1 MTNQRT
7 LDMLHHSI
15 YGDPDFEQYDISEDE
30 LSHHGVLGMSWGKRH
45 GPPYPLG
52 GVDKR
57 VARAEAKRK
66 REKERRL
73 KKLQKAAKKA
83 RKLKKREEKE
93 AADIQKKKQKLVK
106 KGDMDAIKKN
116 AKLFT
121 NEELQYI
128 VERDEAKRSILG
140 KKERDEQARLEDFS
154 KKMGQVADVAL
165 KLGTVIGTVKQGAD
179 MVSSFKSAKLK
190 DLEIEDKRRASI
202 QKEFEMRFGKDDHSP
217 EAQRFIDRAL
227 AGEDYKAP
235 KETKGEKAQRKMEED
250 RMQRQADAYF
260 EDAKTRD
267 KAVKDAS
274 KQAKADV
281 KAQKKADKT
290 AAKIQKSLDG
300 IKYLE
305 DATGGWSANGKNSEW
320 NVSKKRQSFD
330 YPDWYASSFDPGKSS
345 EVNGKSFASSFLG
358 SGSGSASTFSRESV
372 SSGKSFLNSKYK
384 LAGRSSYSGGF
395 KKSFEQAP
403 SSDAVADR
411 SHAEAWGGNKSS
423 WGYPEQTKQHEN
435 AWIGERWNRPETTQ
449 KNKYAVSD
457 RSMYRSIEAYK
468 KDQNRRRAEESRK
481 AFEAAEKR
489 AAESAARAEEHRR
502 NAERIKAEVQRKEA
516 ERTARAEESRRNIE
530 RVREATQKV
539 EDDTYKRYIEEAE
552 ESARRS
558 GRPID
563 PEARPKAV
571 IAAISAA
578 QLEHDR
584 LMELYFPWLR

>member
-83 RKLKKREEKE
+83 RKLKKREEKQ

-260 EDAKTRD
+260 EDAKAYD

-274 KQAKADV
+274 KQAKADA
-281 KAQKKADKT
+281 KAQKKAEKN
-290 AAKIQKSLDG
+290 AEKIRKDLNS
-300 IKYLE
+300 IKYVE
-305 DATGGWSANGKNSEW
+305 DATDLWSTTDKNSEW

-345 EVNGKSFASSFLG
+345 ETNGKSFASSFVSSSKG
-358 SGSGSASTFSRESV
+358 EKSASSNTFDPTAMNLGKIYV
-372 SSGKSFLNSKYK
+372 SSSFN
-384 LAGRSSYSGGF
+384 
-395 KKSFEQAP
+395 AP
-403 SSDAVADR
+403 SLKYVSSLKKGSRTSVVGMSDKRPAGFPDDLMWTYAKNGKIQNSIIKGRNKGKRLSYASAFDQGVDLIRER
-411 SHAEAWGGNKSS
+411 S
-423 WGYPEQTKQHEN
+423 
-435 AWIGERWNRPETTQ
+435 
-449 KNKYAVSD
+449 
-457 RSMYRSIEAYK
+457 
-468 KDQNRRRAEESRK
+468 
-481 AFEAAEKR
+481 KR
-489 AAESAARAEEHRR
+489 
-502 NAERIKAEVQRKEA
+502 
-516 ERTARAEESRRNIE
+516 
-530 RVREATQKV
+530 
-539 EDDTYKRYIEEAE
+539 
-552 ESARRS
+552 
-558 GRPID
+558 
-563 PEARPKAV
+563 
-571 IAAISAA
+571 
-578 QLEHDR
+578 
-584 LMELYFPWLR
+584 

>member
-179 MVSSFKSAKLK
+179 MVSSFKAAKLK

-260 EDAKTRD
+260 EDAKAYD

-274 KQAKADV
+274 KQAKADA
-281 KAQKKADKT
+281 KAQKKAEKN
-290 AAKIQKSLDG
+290 AEKIRKDLNS
-300 IKYLE
+300 IKYVE
-305 DATGGWSANGKNSEW
+305 DATDLWSPTTETGGWSISKAKDSDTAKAGRTWMFNGQGF
-320 NVSKKRQSFD
+320 NVPALYSGG
-330 YPDWYASSFDPGKSS
+330 ASP
-345 EVNGKSFASSFLG
+345 
-358 SGSGSASTFSRESV
+358 STAQRESIA
-372 SSGKSFLNSKYK
+372 SGKSFLNSKYK
-384 LAGRSSYSGGF
+384 LAGRSSYSCGY
-395 KKSFEQAP
+395 AN
-403 SSDAVADR
+403 
-411 SHAEAWGGNKSS
+411 NK
-423 WGYPEQTKQHEN
+423 T
-435 AWIGERWNRPETTQ
+435 R
-449 KNKYAVSD
+449 
-457 RSMYRSIEAYK
+457 
-468 KDQNRRRAEESRK
+468 
-481 AFEAAEKR
+481 
-489 AAESAARAEEHRR
+489 
-502 NAERIKAEVQRKEA
+502 
-516 ERTARAEESRRNIE
+516 
-530 RVREATQKV
+530 
-539 EDDTYKRYIEEAE
+539 
-552 ESARRS
+552 
-558 GRPID
+558 
-563 PEARPKAV
+563 
-571 IAAISAA
+571 
-578 QLEHDR
+578 
-584 LMELYFPWLR
+584 

>member
-7 LDMLHHSI
+7 LDMLHTSI
-15 YGDPDFEQYDISEDE
+15 YGDPDFEQYDVSEDE

-66 REKERRL
+66 REKERKL

-190 DLEIEDKRRASI
+190 DLEIEDKRRGAI

-235 KETKGEKAQRKMEED
+235 KETKGEKAQRKMEDD
-250 RMQRQADAYF
+250 RMQRQANAYF
-260 EDAKTRD
+260 EGVKAHD

-274 KQAKADV
+274 KQSKKDAN
-281 KAQKKADKT
+281 AQKKADKT
-290 AAKIQKSLDG
+290 NAKIQKTLDS

-305 DATGGWSANGKNSEW
+305 DATGDWKSTSNVGNWS
-320 NVSKKRQSFD
+320 VSKDK
-330 YPDWYASSFDPGKSS
+330 
-345 EVNGKSFASSFLG
+345 
-358 SGSGSASTFSRESV
+358 
-372 SSGKSFLNSKYK
+372 NSKYT
-384 LAGRSSYSGGF
+384 LSRRS
-395 KKSFEQAP
+395 KW
-403 SSDAVADR
+403 SSSPAKTAV
-411 SHAEAWGGNKSS
+411 SS
-423 WGYPEQTKQHEN
+423 ESAK
-435 AWIGERWNRPETTQ
+435 AGERWVINGQKFDVPNWYDSKSTSIGKRTVASFLDSPEISAWSSSHAPKATKVRPDKTPGQIQNMAAKLEWARLKDKGASGSHQ
-449 KNKYAVSD
+449 HYFDDAMKEL
-457 RSMYRSIEAYK
+457 RSMNLSKSETALLNEYRFGGDI
-468 KDQNRRRAEESRK
+468 DW
-481 AFEAAEKR
+481 EKR
-489 AAESAARAEEHRR
+489 FK
-502 NAERIKAEVQRKEA
+502 N
-516 ERTARAEESRRNIE
+516 
-530 RVREATQKV
+530 
-539 EDDTYKRYIEEAE
+539 
-552 ESARRS
+552 RS
-558 GRPID
+558 
-563 PEARPKAV
+563 
-571 IAAISAA
+571 
-578 QLEHDR
+578 H
-584 LMELYFPWLR
+584 W

>member
-140 KKERDEQARLEDFS
+140 KKERDEAQAMEDFS
-154 KKMGQVADVAL
+154 RKMAQVANIAASA
-165 KLGTVIGTVKQGAD
+165 GTIIGAVRQGAQ
-179 MVSSFKSAKLK
+179 MVNDFKGSKLK

-235 KETKGEKAQRKMEED
+235 KETKIEKAERKRDEDLRQRKVDEYWKDMKKLDELDKKAKKAEKKSTSKPITSYEGYTQTLSEGKSFVVDGNDKWSKKINEQMRKMEREVAKSGE
-250 RMQRQADAYF
+250 RAGGYWQSAY
-260 EDAKTRD
+260 AKGSD
-267 KAVKDAS
+267 S
-274 KQAKADV
+274 
-281 KAQKKADKT
+281 
-290 AAKIQKSLDG
+290 
-300 IKYLE
+300 
-305 DATGGWSANGKNSEW
+305 SARKET
-320 NVSKKRQSFD
+320 FD
-330 YPDWYASSFDPGKSS
+330 Y
-345 EVNGKSFASSFLG
+345 
-358 SGSGSASTFSRESV
+358 
-372 SSGKSFLNSKYK
+372 
-384 LAGRSSYSGGF
+384 
-395 KKSFEQAP
+395 
-403 SSDAVADR
+403 DAM
-411 SHAEAWGGNKSS
+411 WG
-423 WGYPEQTKQHEN
+423 
-435 AWIGERWNRPETTQ
+435 
-449 KNKYAVSD
+449 
-457 RSMYRSIEAYK
+457 
-468 KDQNRRRAEESRK
+468 K
-481 AFEAAEKR
+481 AF
-489 AAESAARAEEHRR
+489 
-502 NAERIKAEVQRKEA
+502 KETIN
-516 ERTARAEESRRNIE
+516 RT
-530 RVREATQKV
+530 
-539 EDDTYKRYIEEAE
+539 
-552 ESARRS
+552 
-558 GRPID
+558 
-563 PEARPKAV
+563 PEARQTYDAGKDWTSSFFSSNWSGKTYEARKGKTVSPK
-571 IAAISAA
+571 
-578 QLEHDR
+578 R
-584 LMELYFPWLR
+584 MEPSSSGQWRTWGKSYRGR

>member
-15 YGDPDFEQYDISEDE
+15 YGDPDFEQYDILEDE

-83 RKLKKREEKE
+83 RKLKKREEKQ

-106 KGDMDAIKKN
+106 NGDMDAIKKN

-235 KETKGEKAQRKMEED
+235 KETKGEKAQRKMNED
-250 RMQRQADAYF
+250 IMNREAEQYF
-260 EDAKTRD
+260 KDAKAYD
-267 KAVKDAS
+267 KAVKDQE
-274 KQAKADV
+274 K
-281 KAQKKADKT
+281 
-290 AAKIQKSLDG
+290 AAKDQEKAAKEREKAAKKFKKSYKDTTFTSNTSNDW
-300 IKYLE
+300 K
-305 DATGGWSANGKNSEW
+305 ATSESGEWKSASANEKPFS
-320 NVSKKRQSFD
+320 
-330 YPDWYASSFDPGKSS
+330 YPDWYASSFDSSKSS
-345 EVNGKSFASSFLG
+345 SANGKSYADTFF
-358 SGSGSASTFSRESV
+358 GSAS
-372 SSGKSFLNSKYK
+372 G
-384 LAGRSSYSGGF
+384 
-395 KKSFEQAP
+395 
-403 SSDAVADR
+403 
-411 SHAEAWGGNKSS
+411 
-423 WGYPEQTKQHEN
+423 QTK
-435 AWIGERWNRPETTQ
+435 
-449 KNKYAVSD
+449 S
-457 RSMYRSIEAYK
+457 YK
-468 KDQNRRRAEESRK
+468 K
-481 AFEAAEKR
+481 
-489 AAESAARAEEHRR
+489 
-502 NAERIKAEVQRKEA
+502 A
-516 ERTARAEESRRNIE
+516 ERTKYSKGKKNSSNNSSQYDAGKSWAESFFGSGWSGQTYS
-530 RVREATQKV
+530 TQKTQTDV
-539 EDDTYKRYIEEAE
+539 WNEDLRRMREDLNQAWYDQRKKDKR
-552 ESARRS
+552 
-558 GRPID
+558 
-563 PEARPKAV
+563 
-571 IAAISAA
+571 
-578 QLEHDR
+578 
-584 LMELYFPWLR
+584 